1 VLDGKGALAGIVTD
15 GDIRRHYDSGFAARR
30 AGEVMTRDPQVTYP
44 DLLAAEALAVM
55 TERKI
60 TQLIVLDPE
69 DAARRPVGVLHI
81 HDCLRAGPG
90 QEG

>member
-1 VLDGKGALAGIVTD
+1 
-15 GDIRRHYDSGFAARR
+15 
-30 AGEVMTRDPQVTYP
+30 
-44 DLLAAEALAVM
+44 M